1 MLAWPAWWSNTVPDE
16 PFDDIDL
23 TALAAEECARAGLEF
38 AATAVMVI
46 AGSARLPPTDR
57 SAGRAALHADARP

>member
-16 PFDDIDL
+16 PFDDLDL
-23 TALAAEECARAGLEF
+23 TALAAWVFRC
-38 AATAVMVI
+38 
-46 AGSARLPPTDR
+46 RLQVQPPADR